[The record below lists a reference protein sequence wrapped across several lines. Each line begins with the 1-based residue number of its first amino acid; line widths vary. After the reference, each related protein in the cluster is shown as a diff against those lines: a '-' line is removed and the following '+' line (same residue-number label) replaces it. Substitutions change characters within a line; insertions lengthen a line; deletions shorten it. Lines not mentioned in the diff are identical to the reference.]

1 MDNMSIEAFASNW
14 MTEEH
19 SMVYDS
25 ALKMFQ
31 SWEDKDEQ
39 WRENGMID
47 REAWHEAGD
56 MGFLCASMPEEYGGG
71 GGDFGHEAAILLAQA
86 QANQAGF
93 GGMVHSGIVAPYI
106 LKHGTEDQKKA
117 WLPKLATG
125 ESVGAIAM
133 TEPTTGSD
141 LQAIKTYAVKDGND
155 YIING
160 SKTFITNGQHAN
172 LIVLACKTDREQ
184 GAQGVSL
191 IIVETDGLEGFSR
204 GRNLKKTGLSAQD
217 TSELF
222 FSNVRIPQKNVLG
235 GIEGL
240 GFIQMMQ
247 ELPQERLIIALSG
260 CGAIKL
266 ALELTLEYV
275 KEREA
280 FGRSIWKFQNTRFKL
295 AEVQADYL
303 AVKALCDS
311 AVEAMI
317 EGKLTAPQASLI
329 KYWVTE
335 KQCNVMDECLQLFGG
350 YGYMTEY
357 PIARM
362 YADARVQKIYGGTNE
377 IMKEL
382 ASRFM

>member
-1 MDNMSIEAFASNW
+1 MSIEAFASNW

-25 ALKMFQ
+25 ALKMFK

-47 REAWHEAGD
+47 REAWHEAGN

-141 LQAIKTYAVKDGND
+141 LQAIKTYAVKDGDD
-155 YIING
+155 YVING

-172 LIVLACKTDREQ
+172 LIVLACKTDRDQ

-191 IIVETDGLEGFSR
+191 IVVETDGLEGFER
-204 GRNLKKTGLSAQD
+204 GRNLKKTGMSAQD

-222 FSNVRIPQKNVLG
+222 FSNVRVPQKNLLG

-280 FGRSIWKFQNTRFKL
+280 FGKSIWKFQNTRFKL

-303 AVKALCDS
+303 AVRALCDS
-311 AVEAMI
+311 AVEALI
-317 EGKLTAPQASLI
+317 NGTLTAPQASLI

-335 KQCNVMDECLQLFGG
+335 KQCKVMDECLQLFGG

>member
-1 MDNMSIEAFASNW
+1 MSIEAFTSNW

-25 ALKMFQ
+25 ALKMFK

-39 WRENGMID
+39 WRESGMID
-47 REAWHEAGD
+47 REAWNEAGD

-106 LKHGTEDQKKA
+106 LKHGTEEQKKA

-141 LQAIKTYAVKDGND
+141 LQAVKTYAVKDGND

-160 SKTFITNGQHAN
+160 SKTFITNGQHTN
-172 LIVLACKTDREQ
+172 LIVLACKTDRDQ

-191 IIVETDGLEGFSR
+191 IVVETDGLEGFER
-204 GRNLKKTGLSAQD
+204 GRNLKKTGLSSQD

-222 FSNVRIPQKNVLG
+222 FSNVRVSQKNVLG

-280 FGRSIWKFQNTRFKL
+280 FGKSIWKFQNTRFKL

-317 EGKLTAPQASLI
+317 NGTLTAPQASLI

>member
-1 MDNMSIEAFASNW
+1 MSIEKFTPNW

-19 SMVYDS
+19 QMVYDS

-31 SWEDKDEQ
+31 SWDPKDEQ
-39 WRENGMID
+39 WRKNGMID
-47 REAWHEAGD
+47 RAAWEEAGE
-56 MGFLCASMPEEYGGG
+56 MGFLCAAIPSEYGGG
-71 GGDFGHEAAILLAQA
+71 GGDFGHEAALIYAQTE
-86 QANQAGF
+86 ANQSGF

-106 LKHGTEDQKKA
+106 LDHGTEEQKQA
-117 WLPKLATG
+117 WLPKMATG
-125 ESVGAIAM
+125 EYIGAIAM
-133 TEPTTGSD
+133 TEPGTGSD
-141 LQAIKTYAVKDGND
+141 LQNIKTYAVKDGDD

-172 LIVLACKTDREQ
+172 LILLACKTDREK

-191 IIVETDGLEGFSR
+191 IIVETDKVEGFER
-204 GRNLKKTGLSAQD
+204 GRNLDKIGLTSQD

-222 FSNVRIPQKNVLG
+222 FSNVRVPQTNLLG
-235 GIEGL
+235 TVEGM

-247 ELPQERLIIALSG
+247 ELPRERLIIALSG
-260 CGAIKL
+260 VGSMKL
-266 ALELTLEYV
+266 AINLTLDYV
-275 KEREA
+275 KGREA
-280 FGRSIWKFQNTRFKL
+280 FGKPIWKFQNTRFKM
-295 AEVQADYL
+295 AECYADYL
-303 AVKALCDS
+303 AASTMCDA
-311 AVEAMI
+311 AVDAMLD
-317 EGKLTAPQASLI
+317 GKLSVPHASLV

-335 KQCNVMDECLQLFGG
+335 KQCEVIDECVQLFGG

-357 PIARM
+357 PIARL

>member
-1 MDNMSIEAFASNW
+1 MSIDAFKSNW

-19 SMVYDS
+19 EMVYES

-31 SWEDKDEQ
+31 SWEAKDEQ
-39 WRENGMID
+39 WRKNGKID
-47 REAWHEAGD
+47 REAWNEAGE

-86 QANQAGF
+86 QANQSGF

-106 LKHGTEDQKKA
+106 LKHGTEEQKKA
-117 WLPKLATG
+117 WIPKLATG
-125 ESVGAIAM
+125 EYVGAIAM

-141 LQAIKTYAVKDGND
+141 LQAIKTYAVKDGDD

-172 LIVLACKTDREQ
+172 LIILACKTDREK

-191 IIVETDGLEGFSR
+191 IVVETDGLEGFER
-204 GRNLKKTGLSAQD
+204 GRNLEKTGLSAQD

-222 FSNVRIPQKNVLG
+222 FSNVRVPQKNLLG
-235 GIEGL
+235 GVEGL

-266 ALELTLEYV
+266 ALELTLDYV
-275 KEREA
+275 KQREA
-280 FGRSIWKFQNTRFKL
+280 FGRPIWKFQNTRFKL

-303 AVKALCDS
+303 AVRALCDS

-335 KQCNVMDECLQLFGG
+335 KQCNVIDECLQLFGG
-350 YGYMTEY
+350 YGYMSEY

>member
-1 MDNMSIEAFASNW
+1 MSIDTFKSNW

-19 SMVYDS
+19 EMVYES

-39 WRENGMID
+39 WRENGKID
-47 REAWHEAGD
+47 REAWNEAGE

-71 GGDFGHEAAILLAQA
+71 GGNFGHEAAILLAQA

-106 LKHGTEDQKKA
+106 LKHGTEEQRKA
-117 WLPKLATG
+117 WIPKLATG
-125 ESVGAIAM
+125 EYVGAIAM

-141 LQAIKTYAVKDGND
+141 LQAIKTYAVKDGDD

-172 LIVLACKTDREQ
+172 LIVLACKTDREK

-191 IIVETDGLEGFSR
+191 IVVETDGLEGFER

-222 FSNVRIPQKNVLG
+222 FSNVRVPQKNLLG
-235 GIEGL
+235 SVEGL

-247 ELPQERLIIALSG
+247 ELPQERLIIALTG

-266 ALELTLEYV
+266 ALELTLDYV
-275 KEREA
+275 KQREA
-280 FGRSIWKFQNTRFKL
+280 FGRPIWKFQNTRFKL

-303 AVKALCDS
+303 AVRALCDS

-335 KQCNVMDECLQLFGG
+335 KQCKVMDECLQLFGG
-350 YGYMTEY
+350 YGYMSEY

>member
-1 MDNMSIEAFASNW
+1 MGIDTFKSNW

-19 SMVYDS
+19 EMVYDS
-25 ALKMFQ
+25 ALKLFQ

-47 REAWHEAGD
+47 REAWNEAGE

-86 QANQAGF
+86 QANQSGF

-106 LKHGTEDQKKA
+106 LKHGTEEQKKA
-117 WLPKLATG
+117 WLPKMATG
-125 ESVGAIAM
+125 ELVGAIAM

-141 LQAIKTYAVKDGND
+141 LQAIKTYAVKDGDD

-172 LIVLACKTDREQ
+172 LIILACKTDREK

-191 IIVETDGLEGFSR
+191 IGVETEGLEGFER

-222 FSNVRIPQKNVLG
+222 FSNVRVPQKNVLG
-235 GIEGL
+235 GVEGL

-266 ALELTLEYV
+266 ALELTLDYV
-275 KEREA
+275 KQREA
-280 FGRSIWKFQNTRFKL
+280 FGRPIWKFQNTRFKL

-335 KQCNVMDECLQLFGG
+335 KQCKAMDECLQLFGG
-350 YGYMTEY
+350 YGYMSEY

-362 YADARVQKIYGGTNE
+362 YADSRVQKIYGGTNE

>member
-1 MDNMSIEAFASNW
+1 MSIEAFASNW

-25 ALKMFQ
+25 ALKMFK

-47 REAWHEAGD
+47 REAWNEAGD

-106 LKHGTEDQKKA
+106 LKHGTEEQKKA

-141 LQAIKTYAVKDGND
+141 LQAIKTYAVKDGDD

-172 LIVLACKTDREQ
+172 LIVLACKTNREQ

-191 IIVETDGLEGFSR
+191 IIVETDGLEGFER
-204 GRNLKKTGLSAQD
+204 GRNLKKTGLSSQD

-222 FSNVRIPQKNVLG
+222 FSNVRVPQKNVLG

-280 FGRSIWKFQNTRFKL
+280 FGKSIWKFQNTRFKL

-317 EGKLTAPQASLI
+317 NGTLTAPQASLI

-335 KQCNVMDECLQLFGG
+335 KQCKVMDECLQLFGG

>member
-1 MDNMSIEAFASNW
+1 MSIEKFTPNW

-25 ALKMFQ
+25 ALKLFK

-47 REAWHEAGD
+47 REAWNEAGD

-106 LKHGTEDQKKA
+106 LKHGTEEQKKA

-125 ESVGAIAM
+125 QSVGAIAM

-141 LQAIKTYAVKDGND
+141 LQAIKTYAVKDGDD

-191 IIVETDGLEGFSR
+191 IVVETDGLEGFSR

-222 FSNVRIPQKNVLG
+222 FSNMRVPQKNLLG
-235 GIEGL
+235 GMEGL

-266 ALELTLEYV
+266 ALDLTIEYV

-335 KQCNVMDECLQLFGG
+335 KQCKTMDECLQLFGG
-350 YGYMTEY
+350 YGYMSEY

>member
-1 MDNMSIEAFASNW
+1 MSIEAFASNW

-25 ALKMFQ
+25 ALKMFK

-56 MGFLCASMPEEYGGG
+56 TGFLCASMPEEYGGG

-106 LKHGTEDQKKA
+106 LKHGTEEQKKA

-160 SKTFITNGQHAN
+160 PKTFITNGQHTN
-172 LIVLACKTDREQ
+172 LIVLACKTDRDQ

-191 IIVETDGLEGFSR
+191 IVVETDALEGFSR
-204 GRNLKKTGLSAQD
+204 GRNLKKTGLSSQD

-222 FSNVRIPQKNVLG
+222 FSNVRVPQKNVLG
-235 GIEGL
+235 GVEGL

-280 FGRSIWKFQNTRFKL
+280 FGKSIWKFQNTRFKL

-317 EGKLTAPQASLI
+317 NGTLTAPQASLI

>member
-1 MDNMSIEAFASNW
+1 MSIEAFASNW

-25 ALKMFQ
+25 ALKMFK

-47 REAWHEAGD
+47 RKAWNEAGD

-117 WLPKLATG
+117 WLPKLTTG
-125 ESVGAIAM
+125 EFVGAIAM

-141 LQAIKTYAVKDGND
+141 LQAIKTYAVKEGDD

-191 IIVETDGLEGFSR
+191 IMVETDGLEGFSR

-222 FSNVRIPQKNVLG
+222 FSNVRVPQKNVLG
-235 GIEGL
+235 GMEGI
-240 GFIQMMQ
+240 GFIQMME

-335 KQCNVMDECLQLFGG
+335 KQCKVMDECLQLFGG
-350 YGYMTEY
+350 YGYMSEY

>member
-1 MDNMSIEAFASNW
+1 MSIEAFASNW

-25 ALKMFQ
+25 ALKMFK

-47 REAWHEAGD
+47 REAWHEAGN

-106 LKHGTEDQKKA
+106 LKHGTEEQKKA

-141 LQAIKTYAVKDGND
+141 LQAVKTYAVKDGND

-160 SKTFITNGQHAN
+160 SKTFITNGQHTN
-172 LIVLACKTDREQ
+172 LIVLACKTDRDQ

-191 IIVETDGLEGFSR
+191 IVVETDALEGFSR
-204 GRNLKKTGLSAQD
+204 GRNLKKTGLSSQD

-222 FSNVRIPQKNVLG
+222 FSNVRVPQKNVLG
-235 GIEGL
+235 GVEGL

-280 FGRSIWKFQNTRFKL
+280 FGKSIWKFQNTRFKL

-317 EGKLTAPQASLI
+317 NGTLTAPQASLI

>member
-1 MDNMSIEAFASNW
+1 MSIEAFASNW

-25 ALKMFQ
+25 ALKMFK

-47 REAWHEAGD
+47 REAWHEAGN

-106 LKHGTEDQKKA
+106 LKHGTEEQKKA

-160 SKTFITNGQHAN
+160 SKTFITNGQHTN
-172 LIVLACKTDREQ
+172 LIVLACKTDRDQ

-191 IIVETDGLEGFSR
+191 IVVETDGLEGFER
-204 GRNLKKTGLSAQD
+204 GRNLKKTGLSSQD

-222 FSNVRIPQKNVLG
+222 FSNVRVPQKNVLG

-280 FGRSIWKFQNTRFKL
+280 FGKSIWKFQNTRFKL

-317 EGKLTAPQASLI
+317 NGTLTAPQASLI

>member
-1 MDNMSIEAFASNW
+1 MSIDTFKSNW

-19 SMVYDS
+19 EMVYES

-31 SWEDKDEQ
+31 SWEDRDEQ
-39 WRENGMID
+39 WRENGKID
-47 REAWHEAGD
+47 REAWNEAGE

-71 GGDFGHEAAILLAQA
+71 GGNFGHEAAILLAQA

-106 LKHGTEDQKKA
+106 LKHGTEEQRKA
-117 WLPKLATG
+117 WIPKLATG
-125 ESVGAIAM
+125 EYVGAIAM

-141 LQAIKTYAVKDGND
+141 LQAIKTYAVKDGDD

-172 LIVLACKTDREQ
+172 LIVLACKTDREK

-191 IIVETDGLEGFSR
+191 IVVETDGLEGFER

-222 FSNVRIPQKNVLG
+222 FSNVRVPQKNLLG
-235 GIEGL
+235 SVEGL

-247 ELPQERLIIALSG
+247 ELPQERLIIALTG

-266 ALELTLEYV
+266 ALELTLDYV
-275 KEREA
+275 KQREA
-280 FGRSIWKFQNTRFKL
+280 FGRPIWKFQNTRFKL

-303 AVKALCDS
+303 AVRALCDS

-335 KQCNVMDECLQLFGG
+335 KQCKVIDECLQLFGG
-350 YGYMTEY
+350 YGYMSEY

>member
-1 MDNMSIEAFASNW
+1 MSIEAFASNW

-25 ALKMFQ
+25 ALKMFK

-47 REAWHEAGD
+47 REAWNEAGD

-106 LKHGTEDQKKA
+106 LKHGNEDQKKA

-141 LQAIKTYAVKDGND
+141 LQAVKTYAVKDGND

-160 SKTFITNGQHAN
+160 SKTFITNGQHTN
-172 LIVLACKTDREQ
+172 LIVLACKTDRDQ

-191 IIVETDGLEGFSR
+191 IVVETDALEGFSR
-204 GRNLKKTGLSAQD
+204 GRNLKKTGLSSQD

-222 FSNVRIPQKNVLG
+222 FSNVRVPQKNVLG
-235 GIEGL
+235 GVEGL

-280 FGRSIWKFQNTRFKL
+280 FGKSIWKFQNTRFKL

-317 EGKLTAPQASLI
+317 NGTLTAPQASLI

>member
-1 MDNMSIEAFASNW
+1 MSIDTFKSNW

-19 SMVYDS
+19 EMVYES

-31 SWEDKDEQ
+31 SWEDRDEQ
-39 WRENGMID
+39 WRENGKID
-47 REAWHEAGD
+47 REAWNEAGE

-71 GGDFGHEAAILLAQA
+71 GGNFGHEAAILLAQA

-106 LKHGTEDQKKA
+106 LKHGTEEQRKA
-117 WLPKLATG
+117 WIPKLATG
-125 ESVGAIAM
+125 EYVGAIAM

-141 LQAIKTYAVKDGND
+141 LQAIKTYAVKDGDD

-160 SKTFITNGQHAN
+160 SKTFITNGQHTN
-172 LIVLACKTDREQ
+172 LIVLACKTDREK

-191 IIVETDGLEGFSR
+191 IVVETDGLEGFER

-222 FSNVRIPQKNVLG
+222 FINVRVPQKNLLG
-235 GIEGL
+235 SVEGL

-247 ELPQERLIIALSG
+247 ELPQERLIIALTG

-266 ALELTLEYV
+266 ALELTLDYV
-275 KEREA
+275 KQREA
-280 FGRSIWKFQNTRFKL
+280 FGRPIWKFQNTRFKL

-303 AVKALCDS
+303 AVRALCDS
-311 AVEAMI
+311 AIEAMI

-335 KQCNVMDECLQLFGG
+335 KQCKVIDECLQLFGG
-350 YGYMTEY
+350 YGYMSEY

>member
-1 MDNMSIEAFASNW
+1 MSIDAFKSNW

-19 SMVYDS
+19 EMVYES

-39 WRENGMID
+39 WRKNGKID
-47 REAWHEAGD
+47 REAWNEAGE

-86 QANQAGF
+86 QANQSGF
-93 GGMVHSGIVAPYI
+93 GGMVHSGIVAPYV
-106 LKHGTEDQKKA
+106 LKHGTEEQKKA
-117 WLPKLATG
+117 WIPKLATG
-125 ESVGAIAM
+125 EYVGAIGM

-141 LQAIKTYAVKDGND
+141 LQAIKTYAVKDGDD

-172 LIVLACKTDREQ
+172 LIVLACKTDREK

-191 IIVETDGLEGFSR
+191 IVVETDGLEGFER
-204 GRNLKKTGLSAQD
+204 GRNLEKTGLSAQD

-222 FSNVRIPQKNVLG
+222 FSNVRVPQKNLLG
-235 GIEGL
+235 GVEGL

-266 ALELTLEYV
+266 ALELTLDYV
-275 KEREA
+275 KQREA
-280 FGRSIWKFQNTRFKL
+280 FGRPIWKFQNTRFKL

-303 AVKALCDS
+303 AVRALCDS

-335 KQCNVMDECLQLFGG
+335 KQCKVIDECLQLFGG
-350 YGYMTEY
+350 YGYMSEY

>member
-1 MDNMSIEAFASNW
+1 MSIEAFASNW

-25 ALKMFQ
+25 ALKMFK
-31 SWEDKDEQ
+31 SWEDKDEE

-47 REAWHEAGD
+47 REAWNEAGE

-172 LIVLACKTDREQ
+172 LIVLACKTDREK

-191 IIVETDGLEGFSR
+191 IVFETDALEGFSR
-204 GRNLKKTGLSAQD
+204 GRNLKKIGLSAQD

-222 FSNVRIPQKNVLG
+222 FSNVRVPQKNVLG
-235 GIEGL
+235 GMEGL

-335 KQCNVMDECLQLFGG
+335 KQCKTMDECLQLFGG
-350 YGYMTEY
+350 YGYMSEY

>member
-1 MDNMSIEAFASNW
+1 
-14 MTEEH
+14 
-19 SMVYDS
+19 MVYDS
-25 ALKMFQ
+25 ALKMFK

-47 REAWHEAGD
+47 REAWNEAGE

-106 LKHGTEDQKKA
+106 LKHGTEEQKQA

-125 ESVGAIAM
+125 ASVGAIAM

-141 LQAIKTYAVKDGND
+141 LQAIKTYAVKEGDD

-172 LIVLACKTDREQ
+172 LILLACKTDREK

-191 IIVETDGLEGFSR
+191 IVVETDALEGFSR

-222 FSNVRIPQKNVLG
+222 FSNVRVPQKNVLG
-235 GIEGL
+235 GMEGL

-266 ALELTLEYV
+266 ALELTLAYV

-280 FGRSIWKFQNTRFKL
+280 FGKSIWKFQNTRFKL

-317 EGKLTAPQASLI
+317 NGTLTAAQASLI

>member
-1 MDNMSIEAFASNW
+1 MSIEAFASNW

-25 ALKMFQ
+25 ALKMFE
-31 SWEDKDEQ
+31 SWKDKDEQ

-47 REAWHEAGD
+47 REAWNEAGD

-71 GGDFGHEAAILLAQA
+71 GGNFGHEAAILLAQA

-106 LKHGTEDQKKA
+106 LKHGTEEQKKA

-160 SKTFITNGQHAN
+160 SKTFITNGQHTN
-172 LIVLACKTDREQ
+172 LIVLACKTDRDQ

-191 IIVETDGLEGFSR
+191 IVVETDALEGFSR
-204 GRNLKKTGLSAQD
+204 GRNLKKTGLSSQD

-222 FSNVRIPQKNVLG
+222 FSNVRVPQKNLLG

-280 FGRSIWKFQNTRFKL
+280 FGKSIWKFQNTRFKL

-311 AVEAMI
+311 AVKAMI
-317 EGKLTAPQASLI
+317 NGTLTAPQASLI

>member
-1 MDNMSIEAFASNW
+1 MSIDAFKSNW

-19 SMVYDS
+19 EMVYES

-39 WRENGMID
+39 WRKNGKID
-47 REAWHEAGD
+47 REAWNEAGE

-117 WLPKLATG
+117 WIPKLATG
-125 ESVGAIAM
+125 EYVGAIAM

-141 LQAIKTYAVKDGND
+141 LQAIKTYAVKDGDD

-172 LIVLACKTDREQ
+172 LIILACKTDREK

-191 IIVETDGLEGFSR
+191 IVVETDGLEGFER
-204 GRNLKKTGLSAQD
+204 GRNLEKTGLSAQD

-222 FSNVRIPQKNVLG
+222 FSNVRVPQKNLLG
-235 GIEGL
+235 GVEGL

-266 ALELTLEYV
+266 ALELTLDYV
-275 KEREA
+275 KQREA
-280 FGRSIWKFQNTRFKL
+280 FGRPIWKFQNTRFKL

-303 AVKALCDS
+303 AVRALCDS

-335 KQCNVMDECLQLFGG
+335 KQCKVIDECLQLFGG
-350 YGYMTEY
+350 YGYMSEY